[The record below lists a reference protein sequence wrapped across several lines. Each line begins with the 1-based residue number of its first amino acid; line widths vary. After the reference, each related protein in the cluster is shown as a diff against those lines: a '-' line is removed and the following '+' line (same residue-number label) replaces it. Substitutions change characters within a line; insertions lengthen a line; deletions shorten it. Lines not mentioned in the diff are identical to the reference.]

1 MSDIFEALSQR
12 EQEGEG
18 PRLDAQALDPVKL
31 FPPMSSAQQ
40 NEMAVVA
47 GKLLDLKPRD
57 RGGMACFA
65 SCTPGEGASYVSYG
79 VARTLSL
86 SLGRRTVWVDANFV
100 SPQDALVSEPGPS
113 LLDLLAQPDRVG
125 ELKKAQPLVPLRAGS
140 HLASRRADLTSARFR
155 EVAEG
160 LAAAFD
166 FVVVDCPPLQHAM
179 DTGVLAG
186 MTDGLVIVVES
197 RRLKHQVV
205 NHAIAELRGSG
216 VNVLGTVLNKRT
228 FELPRFIY
236 SRL

>member
-1 MSDIFEALSQR
+1 MSDIYEAVSQR
-12 EQEGEG
+12 EQEGKG

-31 FPPMSSAQQ
+31 FPPMSAAQQ
-40 NEMAVVA
+40 NETAVVA
-47 GKLLDLKPRD
+47 GKLLDLSPQD
-57 RGGMACFA
+57 RGGVVCFA

-100 SPQDALVSEPGPS
+100 SPQAALASEPGPS
-113 LLDLLAQPDRVG
+113 LVDLLAQPDRVS
-125 ELKKAQPLVPLRAGS
+125 ELPKEQPLVPVRAGS
-140 HLASRRADLTSARFR
+140 HLGSRRSDLTSGRFR
-155 EVAEG
+155 EVAER
-160 LAAAFD
+160 LSAVFE
-166 FVVVDCPPLQHAM
+166 FVVVDCPPILHAM

-197 RRLKHQVV
+197 RRLKHEVV
-205 NHAIAELRGSG
+205 NHAIGELRGSR